1 MDLVKSVSVDGALET
16 PAMRLGGALGNGAR
30 ARGGGE
36 DSRPAGCGADG
47 DRAATLPERRVR

>member
-1 MDLVKSVSVDGALET
+1 MAVEPGEDANGI
-16 PAMRLGGALGNGAR
+16 PAAIRLGGALGNGAR

-36 DSRPAGCGADG
+36 DSRHAGCGADG

>member
-16 PAMRLGGALGNGAR
+16 PAMRLGGAMGNGAR
-30 ARGGGE
+30 ARGGEG
-36 DSRPAGCGADG
+36 SGLAGCGADG